1 MNVRSLILLLLV
13 TLLQGCRSC
22 WIIDPTPTSKLETVT
37 HFAVEFHQFYQ
48 PGSFSA
54 RIDGENVTAQFAP
67 TPVPKGKSSMVRNA
81 SFLSGEV
88 GATGVYVGVPQAAG
102 ESIAHLAV
110 GGRQHSFAVSCKCI
124 EGALCGYDDE
134 IKFVPLNFAASPS
147 PVSIPSGGA
156 AVNMTLIADRPLT
169 APVAVTISPHL
180 LGSVPGPAN
189 HIRVNGA
196 APGAATVV
204 TLFPGGGPTNFYVQS
219 VSPGGFWLRFETPG
233 AQVGSV
239 TGMAH

>member
-22 WIIDPTPTSKLETVT
+22 WIIEPATPIGTVT
-37 HFAVEFHQFYQ
+37 RYSVKFHQYFL
-48 PGSFSA
+48 PGSFLA
-54 RIDGENVTAQFAP
+54 QLDGENVTAQFTPA
-67 TPVPKGKSSMVRNA
+67 PVPNGTSSMVRNA
-81 SFLSGEV
+81 PFFGGEV
-88 GATGVYVGVPQAAG
+88 GATGVYIGVPQAPG
-102 ESIAHLAV
+102 ESIAHYAV
-110 GGRQHSFAVSCKCI
+110 GGREHSFAVSCKCV
-124 EGALCGYDDE
+124 EGALCGYQDD

-147 PVSIPSGGA
+147 PVSIPTGGA
-156 AVNMTLIADRPLT
+156 AVNMTLTPDRLLT

-180 LGSVPGPAN
+180 LGSTPGPAN

-204 TLFPGGGPTNFYVQS
+204 TLSPGGGSANFYVQS
-219 VSPGGFWLRFETPG
+219 VGPGGFWLRFETPG

-239 TGMAH
+239 TGVAH